1 MPATEPGDHRH
12 AVTDPRPPGPSARP
26 AVDARPSGA
35 HPRTTWW
42 KPPVV
47 PRRAAPVATVLA
59 LLGVALLGAGCAGP
73 PAGTGGPDLTGEW
86 QGRIDVPGA
95 PLDIGITLSADGAG
109 TMTVAAQGL
118 IDLPLTGVRV
128 EGARF
133 TAAVPGLPGG
143 ASFDGSVAEG
153 AAGIAGGYTQAGQT
167 FPFRLE
173 RGVPAPPA
181 RPQEP
186 QPPLPY
192 RSEDVSYAGAD
203 LTLAGTLTRPEG
215 PGPFAA
221 VVLITGSGPQDRDE
235 SVAGHRPFLVLAD
248 ALTRAGYAVLRTDD
262 RGVGGSG
269 GDYSRATYEDLTAD
283 VLASVAHLASRPEI
297 DPARIGLLGHS
308 EGGSL
313 APLAAREAAGNVA
326 FVVLMAGPAVSGEDV
341 LVRQNELLLAQAGSP
356 PAEVQAQVAYLRE
369 LVALL
374 RARDDDRAVDLT
386 RARIAEQAAALPP
399 AQRPAPEQVE
409 ARAAALVSPVMR
421 ALVTHD
427 PAAALGELSV
437 PVLAFYGGKDL
448 QVPAEQS
455 EPRAVELLSGNADA
469 TVRTLPGL
477 NHLMQPAGTGS
488 PAEYATIETT
498 VGPEVL
504 ELVTGWLRERF

>member
-1 MPATEPGDHRH
+1 MVPAVPPV
-12 AVTDPRPPGPSARP
+12 AVTAAPAPGR
-26 AVDARPSGA
+26 GG
-35 HPRTTWW
+35 
-42 KPPVV
+42 
-47 PRRAAPVATVLA
+47 RAAPVATVLV

-73 PAGTGGPDLTGEW
+73 PAATDLTGEW

-95 PLDIGITLSADGAG
+95 PLDVGITLGADGTG
-109 TMTVAAQGL
+109 TMDVAAQGATG
-118 IDLPLTGVRV
+118 LPLTDVRV

-143 ASFDGSVAEG
+143 AAFDGTVAEG
-153 AAGIAGGYTQAGQT
+153 AASIAGDYTQAGQT

-173 RGVPAPPA
+173 RGAPEPPV

-192 RSEDVSYAGAD
+192 RAEDVGYPSGE
-203 LTLAGTLTRPEG
+203 LTLAGTLTLPEG

-235 SVAGHRPFLVLAD
+235 TVAGHRPFLVLAD

-269 GDYSRATYEDLTAD
+269 GDYSRATYEELTAD
-283 VLASVAHLASRPEI
+283 VLAGAAHLAERPEI

-313 APLAAREAAGNVA
+313 APLAAREAAGKVA

-356 PAEVQAQVAYLRE
+356 PADIEAQVAYVRE

-374 RARDDDRAVDLT
+374 RAEEYDRAAELT
-386 RARIAEQAAALPP
+386 RTRVAQQAAVLPP
-399 AQRPAPEQVE
+399 AQRPTPDRVDAH
-409 ARAAALVSPVMR
+409 AAALVSPVTR

-455 EPRAVELLSGNADA
+455 EPRAVALLSGNTDA
-469 TVRTLPGL
+469 AVLTLPGL
-477 NHLMQPAGTGS
+477 NHLMQPADTGS
-488 PAEYATIETT
+488 PAEYAGIETT
-498 VGPEVL
+498 VAPEAL
-504 ELVTGWLRERF
+504 DLVTGWLRERF